1 MRAPGSLGM
10 IMRTS
15 RKEEKIT
22 KQPRKQ
28 KEDATQALSSK
39 EWLVSLRQ
47 WEDGDAKFYKG

>member
-1 MRAPGSLGM
+1 M